1 MNIRFLIRFC
11 IFIAICMP
19 HAQAQQT
26 EWLNEKPWISGNF
39 IQFEIDELNQI
50 YLLEASGR
58 LIQYNEKGDSMSVY
72 NDIKRFGVPN
82 RLDVAN
88 PLRPLLFFPTYGTM
102 VILDR
107 LLTYRGSVN
116 FRKLQQVQVSFAI
129 NAYDGNFWIYDEQEF
144 KIKKIN
150 TDGIVQTESADLRL
164 QLQEAPHPTSMFE
177 SDQHLVLYDI
187 EKGFYL
193 FDLYGGFIKHW
204 PYKKWKMLQASKN
217 KIAGISAENELC
229 FLQWNTPVPNCKS
242 IELNIS
248 DILSFRRTNQE
259 EFVLTKRGL
268 FRRNFLIPKEQIVD

>member
-11 IFIAICMP
+11 IFIAISMP

-26 EWLNEKPWISGNF
+26 EWLYEKPWISGNF

-82 RLDVAN
+82 RIDVAN
-88 PLRPLLFFPTYGTM
+88 PLRPLLFFPTYETM
-102 VILDR
+102 VVLDR

-116 FRKLQQVQVSFAI
+116 FRKLQQVKVSVAI

-150 TDGIVQTESADLRL
+150 SEGIVQTESADLRL
-164 QLQEAPHPTSMFE
+164 QLQEAPHPTYMFE
-177 SDQHLVLYDI
+177 SDQRLVMYDV

-193 FDLYGGFIKHW
+193 FDFYGGFIKQW
-204 PYKKWKMLQASKN
+204 PYKYWAMVQANRKE
-217 KIAGISAENELC
+217 ITGISEEKEWC
-229 FLQWNTPVPNCKS
+229 SIPWNTPLPNCNPIK
-242 IELNIS
+242 LNLS
-248 DILSFRRTNQE
+248 EILSYRRINQQ

-268 FRRNFLIPKEQIVD
+268 FRRNISIPVK